1 MSLTKLIEDIRRR
14 RNLDV
19 YLTIVVALVVSVLSF
34 FDVVPDDKVSAL
46 VLAVL
51 AILALTV
58 LATRE
63 AVENPRLARGDPE
76 LLERLPSRS
85 ADPP

>member
-1 MSLTKLIEDIRRR
+1 VLGDARRKASRLSLRKLIEDIRRR

-19 YLTIVVALVVSVLSF
+19 YLTVIVALVVSVLSF
-34 FDVVPDDKVSAL
+34 FDVVPADKVAAL

-63 AVENPRLARGDPE
+63 AVENPRSD
-76 LLERLPSRS
+76 
-85 ADPP
+85 